1 MLMHCLAV
9 GTGGFIGSV
18 LRYLFGMIPFLQKG
32 PLPFATLTINVLG
45 AVFIGFIVSAATP
58 RDWMTENMLLLFKV
72 GICGGFTTFSTFAL
86 ESVNLFSAER
96 PFLSLLYIL
105 LSVTLCLLGV
115 AGGKWLGSL

>member
-86 ESVNLFSAER
+86 ETTDLLRSGKFCMAAAYVALSAVCSVAAV
-96 PFLSLLYIL
+96 FLAQQL
-105 LSVTLCLLGV
+105 VR
-115 AGGKWLGSL
+115 

>member
-1 MLMHCLAV
+1 MHCLAV
-9 GTGGFIGSV
+9 GAGGFIGSI
-18 LRYLFGMIPFLQKG
+18 LRYLFGLIPFLQKG
-32 PLPFATLTINVLG
+32 ALPFATLTINVLG

-58 RDWMTENMLLLFKV
+58 RDWMTENMMLLFKV

-105 LSVTLCLLGV
+105 LSVSLCLLGV